1 MNFLISDQEPNPSQY
16 NLALFSCCLFDIKC
30 CLHLLI
36 FVCKLFEPVY
46 IFLLFRSNN
55 TNIDN
60 RYIFKQICFFI
71 TPALRHKNCVSK
83 NLQILNIFPS
93 AGDNRETDSGYRP
106 TFHHH
111 VNTGAGGQTPPES
124 GSRYKKKSTDL
135 DHESKRKQVYPNYN
149 IWFICLNWFI

>member
-1 MNFLISDQEPNPSQY
+1 MINYFSTLTIMNFLKSDQEPNPSQY
-16 NLALFSCCLFDIKC
+16 NLALFFLFFVWYKM
-30 CLHLLI
+30 LSSPLI

-93 AGDNRETDSGYRP
+93 VGDNRETDSGYRP

-111 VNTGAGGQTPPES
+111 VNTGAGGQTPPGS
-124 GSRYKKKSTDL
+124 GSSYIKKINGSGSW
-135 DHESKRKQVYPNYN
+135 E
-149 IWFICLNWFI
+149 